1 MLDSLEFS
9 PASPL
14 KRLIRMDKTNRTKD
28 PNQPREKRRSRVRT
42 STAAMLNAEGGV
54 EKPKNTSRSRKEAVN
69 QFADLTAVLSKKVV
83 GQPAATHVIVPY
95 IQMFQAG
102 LAPEGRPVGVFLL
115 LGPTGTGKTKTV
127 EALAEVLHGSE
138 KNVLKV
144 DCGEF
149 QMEHEVAKL
158 IGAPPG
164 YLGHRETQPMLTQ
177 QRLNAVTSEHSNLSL
192 VLFDEIEKAA
202 PSMTRLLLGVL
213 DKGLLRL
220 GDNSTVNF
228 EKSLVFLT
236 SNLGAREMMREIN
249 PEFGFQS
256 ARSVERKD
264 LGNKLQSIAL
274 VAVRK
279 RFSPEF
285 VNRIDC
291 IITYQP
297 LTIESLSTILD
308 QQITDLQKHVNTRLG
323 NRSFTLEVPLD
334 ARRFLL
340 ERGTSSEYG
349 ARELNRTIHRFL
361 TQPLATLVAT
371 NQVDPGARVRVDV
384 GESGDKLAIRA
395 QDSEAGAAPANP
407 TVLIVDDNRDLL
419 HFLERLMA
427 DAGWTLLTAESAGEA
442 KRLVAGRRLDA
453 ALLDYMLPD
462 GNGVELGVE
471 VVRAA
476 PNALVIVMTGTILPP
491 EEEALCEEHNFP
503 VLRKPFLASD
513 VMEQIRSRLAPAS
526 GVVRA

>member
-1 MLDSLEFS
+1 MKE
-9 PASPL
+9 P
-14 KRLIRMDKTNRTKD
+14 NR
-28 PNQPREKRRSRVRT
+28 PEEKRRSRAKHPVT
-42 STAAMLNAEGGV
+42 PVIKAEGPS
-54 EKPKNTSRSRKEAVN
+54 EKSKNSPSRNKKQASE
-69 QFADLTAVLSKKVV
+69 FIEDLTSVLSQKVV
-83 GQPAATHVIVPY
+83 GQPAATNVIVPY
-95 IQMFQAG
+95 IQMYQAG

-177 QRLNAVTSEHSNLSL
+177 QKLNAVTSEKNSLSL

-213 DKGLLRL
+213 DKGQLRL
-220 GDNSTVNF
+220 GDNSVVNF

-236 SNLGAREMMREIN
+236 SNLGAREMMKELN

-256 ARSVERKD
+256 ARANAPTDVTS
-264 LGNKLQSIAL
+264 KLQNIAL

-308 QQITDLQKHVNTRLG
+308 QHIIDLQNHVNTRLG
-323 NRSFTLEVPLD
+323 NRSFTLDVPFET
-334 ARRFLL
+334 RQFLL
-340 ERGTSSEYG
+340 QKGTSAEYG

-361 TQPLATLVAT
+361 TQPLATMVAT
-371 NQVDPGARVRVDV
+371 NQVNPGARVWVEVDAAA
-384 GESGDKLAIRA
+384 DKLTIRSTDPLA
-395 QDSEAGAAPANP
+395 VPAVANP
-407 TVLIVDDNRDLL
+407 TVLLVDDNRDLL

-427 DAGWTLLTAESAGEA
+427 NDGWTLLTAESATEA
-442 KRLVAGRRLDA
+442 KRLVQTHKPDA

-471 VVRAA
+471 FLQAV
-476 PNALVIVMTGTILPP
+476 PKMLVIVMTGTILPP
-491 EEEALCEEHNFP
+491 EEEALCEEHTFP

-513 VMEQIRSRLAPAS
+513 VMNQIRSRLTPT
-526 GVVRA
+526 GVSRGA

>member
-1 MLDSLEFS
+1 MKEL
-9 PASPL
+9 
-14 KRLIRMDKTNRTKD
+14 NR
-28 PNQPREKRRSRVRT
+28 PEQKRRTRVRNP
-42 STAAMLNAEGGV
+42 AAAIIKSEGGV
-54 EKPKNTSRSRKEAVN
+54 EKPRSTQNRSKKQSTDLVE
-69 QFADLTAVLSKKVV
+69 DLTTVLSQKVV
-83 GQPAATHVIVPY
+83 GQPAATRVIVPY

-177 QRLNAVTSEHSNLSL
+177 QKLNAITSEKCSLSL

-213 DKGLLRL
+213 DKGVLRL

-236 SNLGAREMMREIN
+236 SNLGAREMMKEIN

-256 ARSVERKD
+256 VKTAERLD
-264 LGNKLQSIAL
+264 LTNKLQNIAL
-274 VAVRK
+274 VSVRK

-297 LTIESLSTILD
+297 LTPEALSAILD
-308 QQITDLQKHVNTRLG
+308 HQITDLQNHVITRLG
-323 NRSFTLEVPLD
+323 NRSFTLEVPFE
-334 ARRFLL
+334 ARQFLL
-340 ERGTSSEYG
+340 RKGTSAEYG

-361 TQPLATLVAT
+361 TQPLATMVAT
-371 NQVDPGARVRVDV
+371 NQVSPGARVRVDV
-384 GESGDKLAIRA
+384 SEDGEKLEIHAHD
-395 QDSEAGAAPANP
+395 QVGGPAPANP
-407 TVLIVDDNRDLL
+407 TVLLVDDNRDLL

-427 DAGWTLLTAESAGEA
+427 DAGWTLLTAESATEA
-442 KRLVAGRRLDA
+442 KRLALQHKPNA

-471 VVRAA
+471 FLQAV
-476 PNALVIVMTGTILPP
+476 PQMLVIVMTGTILPP
-491 EEEALCEEHNFP
+491 EEEALCEEHTFP

-513 VMEQIRSRLAPAS
+513 VMNQIRSRLTPANS
-526 GVVRA
+526 TVRGA

>member
-1 MLDSLEFS
+1 MKEPERPGERPRPRVKKL
-9 PASPL
+9 ATAIL
-14 KRLIRMDKTNRTKD
+14 K
-28 PNQPREKRRSRVRT
+28 
-42 STAAMLNAEGGV
+42 AESNV
-54 EKPKNTSRSRKEAVN
+54 EKPKSQPSRPRKQPAGPLE
-69 QFADLTAVLSKKVV
+69 DLSTVLSQKVV
-83 GQPAATHVIVPY
+83 GQPAATRVIVPY

-115 LGPTGTGKTKTV
+115 LGPTGTGKTKTI
-127 EALAEVLHGSE
+127 EALADVLHGSE

-177 QRLNAVTSEHSNLSL
+177 QRLNAVTSEKCNLSL

-256 ARSVERKD
+256 VRPAERAD
-264 LGNKLQSIAL
+264 LTSKLQGIGL
-274 VAVRK
+274 GAVRK

-297 LTIESLSTILD
+297 LTAESLSTILD
-308 QQITDLQKHVNTRLG
+308 QHIVDLQNHVNTRLG
-323 NRSFTLEVPLD
+323 NRSFTLDVPFES
-334 ARRFLL
+334 RQFLL
-340 ERGTSSEYG
+340 KKGTSAEFG

-361 TQPLATLVAT
+361 TQPLATMVAT
-371 NQVDPGARVRVDV
+371 NQINPGGLVRTEV
-384 GESGDKLAIRA
+384 GDDGKLNIRA
-395 QDSEAGAAPANP
+395 QEGDDVNPVPAHP
-407 TVLIVDDNRDLL
+407 TVLLVDDNRDLL

-427 DAGWTLLTAESAGEA
+427 DAGWTLLTAENATEA
-442 KRLVAGRRLDA
+442 KRLMQENRPNA

-471 VVRAA
+471 FLQSV
-476 PNALVIVMTGTILPP
+476 PQMLVIVMTGTILPP
-491 EEEALCEEHNFP
+491 EEEALCEEHDFP

-513 VMEQIRSRLAPAS
+513 VMNQIRSRLLPVS

>member
-1 MLDSLEFS
+1 M
-9 PASPL
+9 
-14 KRLIRMDKTNRTKD
+14 
-28 PNQPREKRRSRVRT
+28 
-42 STAAMLNAEGGV
+42 
-54 EKPKNTSRSRKEAVN
+54 EKPRSSQSRSKKPALDPAE
-69 QFADLTAVLSKKVV
+69 DLTAVLSQRVV
-83 GQPAATHVIVPY
+83 GQPNATRVIVPY

-177 QRLNAVTSEHSNLSL
+177 QKLNAVTSEKCNLSL

-213 DKGLLRL
+213 DKGVLRL
-220 GDNSTVNF
+220 GDNTSVNF

-236 SNLGAREMMREIN
+236 SNLGAREMLREIN
-249 PEFGFQS
+249 PDFGFQS
-256 ARSVERKD
+256 AQPGERAD
-264 LGNKLQSIAL
+264 LTGKLQSIGL

-297 LTIESLSTILD
+297 LSPEALSAILD
-308 QQITDLQKHVNTRLG
+308 HHITDLQNHVNTRLG
-323 NRSFTLEVPLD
+323 NRSFTLEVPFE
-334 ARRFLL
+334 ARQFLL
-340 ERGTSSEYG
+340 QKGTSAEYG
-349 ARELNRTIHRFL
+349 ARELNRTIHRYL

-371 NQVDPGARVRVDV
+371 NQVNPGARVGVEVADPP
-384 GESGDKLAIRA
+384 EKLVIRA
-395 QDSEAGAAPANP
+395 LEHEAAPAPAHP
-407 TVLIVDDNRDLL
+407 TVLLVDDNRDLL

-427 DAGWTLLTAESAGEA
+427 DAGWTLLTAESATEA
-442 KRLVAGRRLDA
+442 KRLALLHKPNA

-471 VVRAA
+471 FLQAV
-476 PNALVIVMTGTILPP
+476 PQMLVTVMTGTILPP

-513 VMEQIRSRLAPAS
+513 VMNQIRSRLAPAS
-526 GVVRA
+526 GAVRG

>member
-1 MLDSLEFS
+1 MKEPDR
-9 PASPL
+9 PPV
-14 KRLIRMDKTNRTKD
+14 
-28 PNQPREKRRSRVRT
+28 KRRGRSK
-42 STAAMLNAEGGV
+42 TAQAAIIKSEAGV
-54 EKPKNTSRSRKEAVN
+54 EKPKASPSRSRKPAWDPVE
-69 QFADLTAVLSKKVV
+69 DLATVLSQKVV
-83 GQPAATHVIVPY
+83 GQPAATRVIIPY

-127 EALAEVLHGSE
+127 EALADVLHGSE

-177 QRLNAVTSEHSNLSL
+177 QKLNAVTSEKCSLSL

-228 EKSLVFLT
+228 ERSLVFLT
-236 SNLGAREMMREIN
+236 SNLGAREMLREIN

-256 ARSVERKD
+256 VKSVERSD
-264 LGNKLQSIAL
+264 LTGKLQGIGL
-274 VAVRK
+274 GAVRK

-297 LTIESLSTILD
+297 LTVESLSTILD
-308 QQITDLQKHVNTRLG
+308 QHIVDLQNHVNTRLA
-323 NRSFTLEVPLD
+323 NRSFTLDVPFET
-334 ARRFLL
+334 RQFLL
-340 ERGTSSEYG
+340 RKGTSAEYG

-361 TQPLATLVAT
+361 TQPLATMVAT
-371 NQVDPGARVRVDV
+371 NQISPGALVRAELGEDGKLNLRSQDGV
-384 GESGDKLAIRA
+384 GTVG
-395 QDSEAGAAPANP
+395 PAHP
-407 TVLIVDDNRDLL
+407 TVLLVDDNRDLL

-427 DAGWTLLTAESAGEA
+427 DAGWTLLTAENATDA
-442 KRLVAGRRLDA
+442 KRLMQEHKPNA

-471 VVRAA
+471 FLQAV
-476 PNALVIVMTGTILPP
+476 PQMLVIVMTGTILPP

-513 VMEQIRSRLAPAS
+513 VMNQIRTRIQP
-526 GVVRA
+526 VTNTVRA

>member
-1 MLDSLEFS
+1 
-9 PASPL
+9 
-14 KRLIRMDKTNRTKD
+14 MD
-28 PNQPREKRRSRVRT
+28 
-42 STAAMLNAEGGV
+42 
-54 EKPKNTSRSRKEAVN
+54 KPKNNQSGTKSRKPST
-69 QFADLTAVLSKKVV
+69 DLAEDLIAVLSQKVV
-83 GQPAATHVIVPY
+83 GQPAATKVIVPY
-95 IQMFQAG
+95 IQMYQAG

-177 QRLNAVTSEHSNLSL
+177 QKLNAVTSEKCSLSL

-220 GDNSTVNF
+220 GDNSVVNF

-249 PEFGFQS
+249 PDFGFQS
-256 ARSVERKD
+256 VKGTERHD
-264 LGNKLQSIAL
+264 LTGKLQNIAL

-297 LTIESLSTILD
+297 LTAESLSAILD
-308 QQITDLQKHVNTRLG
+308 NQITDLQNHVNTRLG
-323 NRSFTLEVPLD
+323 NRVFHSGSAVRSAPVPAEKGHQSGIRRARIEPHHSPQPD
-334 ARRFLL
+334 AAA
-340 ERGTSSEYG
+340 GDAG
-349 ARELNRTIHRFL
+349 GHR
-361 TQPLATLVAT
+361 AGE
-371 NQVDPGARVRVDV
+371 PGGRVRVDV
-384 GESGDKLAIRA
+384 APDAARA
-395 QDSEAGAAPANP
+395 CCFAPARQHEPEAASHP

-427 DAGWTLLTAESAGEA
+427 DAGWKLLTAESAVDAQQAGIGEQA
-442 KRLVAGRRLDA
+442 QCGAARLHAARRQRRGTGGRIPEGGYRHAGHRDDRDDPA
-453 ALLDYMLPD
+453 A
-462 GNGVELGVE
+462 GGGSA
-471 VVRAA
+471 VRGA
-476 PNALVIVMTGTILPP
+476 
-491 EEEALCEEHNFP
+491 
-503 VLRKPFLASD
+503 
-513 VMEQIRSRLAPAS
+513 
-526 GVVRA
+526 

>member
-1 MLDSLEFS
+1 MKE
-9 PASPL
+9 P
-14 KRLIRMDKTNRTKD
+14 IRPDDRRKT
-28 PNQPREKRRSRVRT
+28 RSRNSAASIIKAET
-42 STAAMLNAEGGV
+42 SV
-54 EKPKNTSRSRKEAVN
+54 EKPKATQNRSRKQVVDPVE
-69 QFADLTAVLSKKVV
+69 DLSTVLSQKVV
-83 GQPAATHVIVPY
+83 GQPAATRVIVPY

-102 LAPEGRPVGVFLL
+102 LAPEGRPIGVFLL
-115 LGPTGTGKTKTV
+115 LGPTGTGKTKTI
-127 EALAEVLHGSE
+127 EALAEILHGSP
-138 KNVLKV
+138 KNLLKI

-177 QRLNAVTSEHSNLSL
+177 QKLNSVTSEKNSISL

-213 DKGLLRL
+213 DKGILRL
-220 GDNSTVNF
+220 GDNSIVNF

-236 SNLGAREMMREIN
+236 SNLGAREMMRELN
-249 PEFGFQS
+249 PDFGFQS
-256 ARSVERKD
+256 AQTNERAD
-264 LGNKLQSIAL
+264 LTSKLQNIAL

-297 LTIESLSTILD
+297 LTPESLSAILD
-308 QQITDLQKHVNTRLG
+308 QQIVDLQAHVNTRLG
-323 NRSFTLEVPLD
+323 NRSFALDVPFET
-334 ARRFLL
+334 RQYLL
-340 ERGTSSEYG
+340 KKGTSAEYG
-349 ARELNRTIHRFL
+349 ARELNRTIHRYL
-361 TQPLATLVAT
+361 TQPLATMVAT
-371 NQVDPGARVRVDV
+371 NQISPGARVRVDV
-384 GESGDKLAIRA
+384 NESEDKLNIGA
-395 QDSEAGAAPANP
+395 QSTNGEPVPVNP
-407 TVLIVDDNRDLL
+407 TVLLVDDNRDLL

-427 DAGWTLLTAESAGEA
+427 DAGWTLLTAESATEA
-442 KRLVAGRRLDA
+442 KRLMQEHKPNA

-471 VVRAA
+471 FLQSV
-476 PNALVIVMTGTILPP
+476 PQMLVIVMTGTILPP

-513 VMEQIRSRLAPAS
+513 VMNQIRSRLLPVA

>member
-1 MLDSLEFS
+1 
-9 PASPL
+9 
-14 KRLIRMDKTNRTKD
+14 
-28 PNQPREKRRSRVRT
+28 
-42 STAAMLNAEGGV
+42 V
-54 EKPKNTSRSRKEAVN
+54 EKPKNSQRGSKKQSTDPTGDLSR
-69 QFADLTAVLSKKVV
+69 VLSQKVV
-83 GQPAATHVIVPY
+83 GQPDATRTIIPY

-102 LAPEGRPVGVFLL
+102 LSPEGRPVGVFLL

-127 EALAEVLHGSE
+127 EALAEVLHGSA

-177 QRLNAVTSEHSNLSL
+177 QKLNAVTSEKCELSL

-228 EKSLVFLT
+228 EKSLIFLT
-236 SNLGAREMMREIN
+236 SNLGAREMMKEIN

-256 ARSVERKD
+256 FKGADRSG
-264 LGNKLQSIAL
+264 LSSKLQNIAL
-274 VAVRK
+274 ASVRK

-285 VNRIDC
+285 VNRIDSV
-291 IITYQP
+291 ITYQP
-297 LTIESLSTILD
+297 LSTESLTAILAL
-308 QQITDLQKHVNTRLG
+308 QIADLQSHVNTRLG
-323 NRSFTLEVPLD
+323 NRSFTLEVPQE
-334 ARRFLL
+334 ARQFLL
-340 ERGTSSEYG
+340 SKGTSAEYG
-349 ARELNRTIHRFL
+349 ARELNRTIHRHL
-361 TQPLATLVAT
+361 TQPLSALVAA
-371 NQVDPGARVRVDV
+371 NQVNPGAQVRVEVAED
-384 GESGDKLAIRA
+384 GEKLNIRA
-395 QDSEAGAAPANP
+395 TDASPKPVRANP
-407 TVLIVDDNRDLL
+407 TVLLVDDNRDLL

-427 DAGWTLLTAESAGEA
+427 DAGWRLLTAESATAA
-442 KRLVAGRRLDA
+442 KQLVLENKPDA

-462 GNGVELGVE
+462 GNGVELGAE
-471 VVRAA
+471 FLQTK
-476 PNALVIVMTGTILPP
+476 PDMLVIVMTGTILPP
-491 EEEALCEEHNFP
+491 EEEALCEENNFP

-513 VMEQIRSRLAPAS
+513 VMAQIRSRLNAS
-526 GVVRA
+526 VQAS